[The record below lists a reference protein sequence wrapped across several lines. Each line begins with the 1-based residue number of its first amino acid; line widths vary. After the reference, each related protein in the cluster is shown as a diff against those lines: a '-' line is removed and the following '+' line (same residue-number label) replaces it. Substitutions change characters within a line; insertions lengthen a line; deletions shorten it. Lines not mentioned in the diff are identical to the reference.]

1 MKIQNTYSEPKL
13 RFSGYFDKWSFFNL
27 EDRCERIS
35 VGLATEVAP
44 YYRENGVPIV
54 RNLNIKAGYFDDT
67 KMLYLCE
74 EFSQDNLSK
83 ITKGLDV
90 LTVRTGSNL
99 GQTCVLPESYNNC
112 QTFTTL
118 ITTPNQEQLD
128 SYFLSIHMNSFIGVK
143 EFTRL
148 QVGGGKGNMNTS
160 NLKKYRIAIPSILE
174 QRKIAEF
181 FSSVDKKTSLLKQKY
196 ALLEQYKKGVMQKL
210 ISQEIRFKD
219 ENGNDFPKWSNTKFD
234 KVFER
239 VTQKNKENNQNVLTI
254 SAQRGLINQQKY
266 FNKSVSAK
274 DVTGYYLLNNGD
286 FAYNKS
292 YSKGYPMGAIKRL
305 NNYDIG
311 VVSTLYICFKT
322 HGAQY
327 DKFWEQYFE
336 AGLLNGEI
344 SKIAQE
350 GARNHG
356 LLNVSVTEFF
366 RDITVHAPC
375 EKEQVRVA
383 EFLGALDIKLVLV
396 SQQIEQTQTF
406 KKGLL
411 QQMFV

>member
-1 MKIQNTYSEPKL
+1 MKTKNTYSEPKL
-13 RFSGYFDKWSFFNL
+13 RFSGYSDKWIFFNL
-27 EDRCERIS
+27 EDHCERIS

-44 YYRENGVPIV
+44 YYREKGVPIV

-74 EFSQDNLSK
+74 KFSQDNLSK
-83 ITKGLDV
+83 ATKGLDV

-99 GQTCVLPESYNNC
+99 GQTCVLPERFNNC

-118 ITTPNQEQLD
+118 ITTPKQEQLD
-128 SYFLSIHMNSFIGVK
+128 SYFLSIHMNSFIGVT
-143 EFTRL
+143 EFARL

-160 NLKKYRIAIPSILE
+160 NLKKYRIAIPSISE
-174 QRKIAEF
+174 QQKIVDF
-181 FSSVDKKTSLLKQKY
+181 LSTVDKKTGLLKEKYSLLK
-196 ALLEQYKKGVMQKL
+196 QYKKGVMQKL
-210 ISQEIRFKD
+210 FSQEIRFKD
-219 ENGNDFPKWSNTKFD
+219 KNGCNFPDWINTKLGN
-234 KVFER
+234 VFER
-239 VTQKNKENNQNVLTI
+239 VTQKNKEDNQNVLTI

-274 DVTGYYLLNNGD
+274 DVTGYYLLQKGD

-305 NNYDIG
+305 NNYDEG
-311 VVSTLYICFKT
+311 VVSTLYICFKS
-322 HGAQY
+322 HDEQHDA
-327 DKFWEQYFE
+327 FWEQYFE
-336 AGLLNGEI
+336 AGLLNREI

-356 LLNVSVTEFF
+356 LLNVSVVEFF
-366 RDITVHAPC
+366 RDITVHAPS
-375 EKEQVRVA
+375 EKEQVRLA
-383 EFLGALDIKLVLV
+383 EFLGALDKKLELV

>member
-1 MKIQNTYSEPKL
+1 MKSTFPSVRFQEFEVDWDYPKLSERMTIFRGASPRPKGDPRFYGGNIPRLMIQDVSRDGKYAYPCIDSLTEEGAKKSRFLKAGSLVLSCSGTKVAIPGILGIDACIHDGWLSFKDYKEVNTSFLYNQFERLHEKIQGS
-13 RFSGYFDKWSFFNL
+13 
-27 EDRCERIS
+27 
-35 VGLATEVAP
+35 A
-44 YYRENGVPIV
+44 
-54 RNLNIKAGYFDDT
+54 
-67 KMLYLCE
+67 
-74 EFSQDNLSK
+74 
-83 ITKGLDV
+83 TKGGV
-90 LTVRTGSNL
+90 FNNLTTEIIKSMKMGF
-99 GQTCVLPESYNNC
+99 P
-112 QTFTTL
+112 TL
-118 ITTPNQEQLD
+118 EEQQKIAD
-128 SYFLSIHMNSFIGVK
+128 FLS
-143 EFTRL
+143 
-148 QVGGGKGNMNTS
+148 
-160 NLKKYRIAIPSILE
+160 A
-174 QRKIAEF
+174 
-181 FSSVDKKTSLLKQKY
+181 VDKKISLLQEKH

-210 ISQEIRFKD
+210 FSQEIRFKD
-219 ENGNDFPKWSNTKFD
+219 ENSNDFPDWQDTKFG

-239 VTQKNKENNQNVLTI
+239 VIQKNIENNLNVLTI

-305 NNYDIG
+305 NNYDKG
-311 VVSTLYICFKT
+311 VVSTLYICFKS
-322 HGAQY
+322 HGNQH

-336 AGLLNGEI
+336 AGLLNREI

-366 RDITVHAPC
+366 RDIAVHAPS
-375 EKEQVRVA
+375 EKEQVRIA
-383 EFLGALDIKLVLV
+383 EFLGTLDKKLQLV
-396 SQQIEQTQTF
+396 SQQIEHTQTF